1 MIDRIKCKLDNLIGK
16 PFGFKYEIK
25 DQHLYLLQNVINDDE
40 MEKIELTSDN
50 RNLLDNSDVIN
61 LPDNLKIILLDIYF
75 FISKLESKIKQ
86 R

>member
-25 DQHLYLLQNVINDDE
+25 YQHLYLLQNVINDDE

-50 RNLLDNSDVIN
+50 RNLLDNSDVIY
-61 LPDNLKIILLDIYF
+61 LPDNLNIILLDI
-75 FISKLESKIKQ
+75 
-86 R
+86 